1 MRSDE
6 IVLEL
11 LSPSDAVITDE
22 NRQTTSTNNKRYYL
36 VNLLQFLC
44 HTYHLHWE
52 PNLQTKVVKKPT

>member
-52 PNLQTKVVKKPT
+52 PSLQTKVVKKPT